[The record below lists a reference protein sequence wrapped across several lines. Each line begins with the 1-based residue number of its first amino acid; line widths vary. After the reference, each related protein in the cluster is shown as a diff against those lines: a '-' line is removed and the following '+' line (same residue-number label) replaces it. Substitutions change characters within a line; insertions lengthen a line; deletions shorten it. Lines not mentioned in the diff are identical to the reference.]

1 MTIDEARKVL
11 EDQGYLVEFF
21 PFKGKKKEDK
31 KSDESEFLYYR
42 NTNPYAGLTWRIRE
56 LLNIDYN
63 NNITKEQA
71 IKLIKKLLL
80 AIKDNPTDEV
90 YEKVLF
96 EVIDAIH

>member
-1 MTIDEARKVL
+1 MTIDEAKKVL

-21 PFKGKKKEDK
+21 PFKGKKKEQE
-31 KSDESEFLYYR
+31 KSDESDFLYYR

-71 IKLIKKLLL
+71 IKLIKKLLP